1 MRSIVVIAQS
11 NKVKLISD
19 TPFEYKIKANLDE
32 YIIEGFEEVVFNLAD
47 ADYFFIEGQI
57 IARPK

>member
-11 NKVKLISD
+11 NKVKSISD

-32 YIIEGFEEVVFNLAD
+32 YIIEGFEDVVFNLAD
-47 ADYFFIEGQI
+47 ADYFYIEGQFI
-57 IARPK
+57 TRPK